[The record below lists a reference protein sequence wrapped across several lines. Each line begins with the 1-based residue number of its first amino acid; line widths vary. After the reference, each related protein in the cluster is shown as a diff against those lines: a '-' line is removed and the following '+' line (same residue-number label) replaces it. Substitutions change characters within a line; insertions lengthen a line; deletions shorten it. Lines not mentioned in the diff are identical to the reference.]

1 MFSQRLA
8 LLMEKSNLKPA
19 DLANELGVTPSAI
32 SKLLTEEGRYPSIEN
47 LKKLRRIFNVSIDYL
62 LGCDV
67 EDVND
72 MLSTI
77 DANYIATAIKNLR
90 TGMNLSQ
97 KEFALYNDLKV
108 KEIKDIEDGISPN
121 LKSIYQIA
129 CLSGVSIYKLL
140 GQQASFAEDTT
151 EQNKV
156 IKFAANIDNREY
168 MKIAMKIKESGIP
181 LDDIIV
187 ARKI

>member
-8 LLMEKSNLKPA
+8 LLMEKFNYKPA

-32 SKLLTEEGRYPSIEN
+32 SKLLTEDGRYPSIEN

-72 MLSTI
+72 MLNSV
-77 DANYIATAIKNLR
+77 DANYIASAVKTLR
-90 TGMNLSQ
+90 EGMNLSQ

-108 KEIKDIEDGISPN
+108 KDIIAIEAGKPDVRTIH
-121 LKSIYQIA
+121 QIA
-129 CLSGVSIYKLL
+129 CISGVNIYKLL
-140 GQQASFAEDTT
+140 GENDPNT
-151 EQNKV
+151 ENNTDQNRI
-156 IKFAANIDNREY
+156 IKFAANLDNRDY
-168 MKIAMKIKESGIP
+168 IKIAMDIKESRVP
-181 LDDIIV
+181 LDDIII
-187 ARKI
+187 ARKL